1 MRPRF
6 LIFTILATLTL
17 IASACAPAAMP
28 APQAPAAMPATQAPA
43 AMPATQA
50 PAAKSAPATSAPEAT
65 PSGPA
70 MVNLGSGA
78 LGSHL
83 VAGNG
88 MTLYLFTKDT
98 AGSGSSTCYD
108 KCAGFWPAL
117 LTAGAPQ
124 AGTGVDSSK
133 FGTITRTDGSTQV
146 TYNGWPLYFY
156 AKDTKAGDTT
166 GEGVGGVWFCV
177 SPTGDPVK
185 Q

>member
-1 MRPRF
+1 MQPRF
-6 LIFTILATLTL
+6 LIPTVVAAVALL
-17 IASACAPAAMP
+17 ASACAPAA
-28 APQAPAAMPATQAPA
+28 APAAMPATQAPA

-88 MTLYLFTKDT
+88 MTLYLFTKDSPGT
-98 AGSGSSTCYD
+98 TTCYD

-117 LTAGAPQ
+117 LTAGTPQ
-124 AGTGVDSSK
+124 AGSGVDTSK
-133 FGTITRTDGSTQV
+133 FGTVTRTDGSTQV
-146 TYNGWPLYFY
+146 TYNGWPLYYY
-156 AKDTKAGDTT
+156 AKDKQAGDTT

-177 SPTGDPVK
+177 SPTGDPIK
-185 Q
+185 QQ